1 MDNNTFKYD
10 QRLDAAFLQS
20 IYDDDLEHAAI
31 SFEQFLLKHPVQL
44 KEVEDSFTA
53 GDIITFKQKLH
64 KLKPTFSYVGLTKIT
79 AEAEIIE
86 KLCNEIHDLNVIS
99 GLYVGLKQHL
109 NELMPVVEQEFERLN
124 A

>member
-1 MDNNTFKYD
+1 MDNNTFEYD